1 MPIYEYECMNC
12 GKVVET
18 VQKINDQPLA
28 ECSHCS
34 GKLQKLISQSAFHL
48 KGGGW
53 YADSYGGKS
62 GSVSDT
68 SKKTSGKETCVT
80 STSTASE

>member
-12 GKVVET
+12 GKVVEA
-18 VQKINDQPLA
+18 VQKVNDQPLS
-28 ECSHCS
+28 ECYHCS

-62 GSVSDT
+62 GSASDT
-68 SKKTSGKETCVT
+68 SKKTCSKETCGSSSTT
-80 STSTASE
+80 SD